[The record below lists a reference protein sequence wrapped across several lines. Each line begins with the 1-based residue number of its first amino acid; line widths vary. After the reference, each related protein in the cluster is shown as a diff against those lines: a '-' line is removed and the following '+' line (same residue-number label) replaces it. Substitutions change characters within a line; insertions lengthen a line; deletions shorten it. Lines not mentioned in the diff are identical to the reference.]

1 MLPSKDQLTVCFA
14 HAAYQMKACFDA
26 LGTGIRNFEL
36 RDSGTF
42 ERRASEADVIV
53 VSGLWH
59 NGLIPLASKLRF
71 IQSIGSGT
79 DQFDK
84 EALAGRGIRLASA
97 AGVNARAV
105 SEHAMSLIM
114 ALARRL
120 PEARDNQARRVW
132 RGMIGDLSRREDELT
147 GKTVLIIGLGRIGGR
162 LAQLAKAFEMRVI
175 GFRHHPALGRGAA
188 DAVHSL
194 TELPAFLSEAD
205 FVVLTCPLV
214 PETRGLIDA
223 IALGLMRPSSFL
235 VNAAR
240 GACVVES
247 ALIEA
252 LQASRIAGAAL
263 DVTDPEPPEQN
274 SPLWTLPN
282 VLITPHTGG
291 ETRQY
296 DSPGEPRA
304 AMAWRDGVAEPGA
317 VALRLLLASG
327 RFGPLRPLALLRRR
341 DHFRLNDQPTCTQT
355 RCARAARCDYCWPP
369 KAAAG

>member
-1 MLPSKDQLTVCFA
+1 MLPRKDQLTVCFA

-26 LGTGIRNFEL
+26 LGTGIHNFEL
-36 RDSGTF
+36 RDADAF
-42 ERRASEADVIV
+42 ERRAHEADVIV
-53 VSGLWH
+53 VSGMWH
-59 NGLIPLASKLRF
+59 NGLIPLAGKLRF

-84 EALAGRGIRLASA
+84 QTLAARGIRLASA

-105 SEHAMSLIM
+105 SEHAMSLIL

-132 RGMIGDLSRREDELT
+132 RGMIGALSQREDELT

-162 LAQLAKAFEMRVI
+162 LAQLAKAFGMRVI
-175 GFRHHPALGRGAA
+175 GFRRDPGSGRGAA
-188 DAVHSL
+188 DAVHPL
-194 TELPAFLSEAD
+194 PELAAFLPQAD

-214 PETRGLIDA
+214 PETRALIDGKM
-223 IALGLMRPSSFL
+223 LGLMRPSAFL

-240 GACVVES
+240 GPCVVEP

-252 LQASRIAGAAL
+252 LQAGRIAGAAL

-282 VLITPHTGG
+282 VFITPHTGG

-296 DSPGEPRA
+296 EANVIEILLDNLERLWRGET
-304 AMAWRDGVAEPGA
+304 E
-317 VALRLLLASG
+317 LR
-327 RFGPLRPLALLRRR
+327 
-341 DHFRLNDQPTCTQT
+341 NQVV
-355 RCARAARCDYCWPP
+355 
-369 KAAAG
+369 